1 MACLIRKRGKF
12 YRKMRLDVWG
22 YYAMYFKE
30 RISEGRRIDNT
41 ILYWYRVKKLRWV
54 FKKYMRGK
62 YVFRLWNRPR
72 KQRYKK
78 WKANYWRPR
87 HLRSF
92 YMVLKN
98 RTYIKY
104 VKLAMKGKIVRGF
117 VSTYLG
123 YLEGRIFVIIY
134 RLNIVNNI
142 FMIKML
148 INMGVFY
155 VNLKKKT
162 HINTNLKL
170 GDFLHIHYAWRDIL
184 KNDMRL
190 RLEKGIISR
199 NINNFYSNFIQLYFF
214 FFKVYN
220 VKDIKYPIKIDLYR
234 AIDFIGPL
242 R

>member
-1 MACLIRKRGKF
+1 
-12 YRKMRLDVWG
+12 
-22 YYAMYFKE
+22 
-30 RISEGRRIDNT
+30 
-41 ILYWYRVKKLRWV
+41 
-54 FKKYMRGK
+54 
-62 YVFRLWNRPR
+62 
-72 KQRYKK
+72 
-78 WKANYWRPR
+78 
-87 HLRSF
+87 
-92 YMVLKN
+92 
-98 RTYIKY
+98 
-104 VKLAMKGKIVRGF
+104 
-117 VSTYLG
+117 
-123 YLEGRIFVIIY
+123 
-134 RLNIVNNI
+134 
-142 FMIKML
+142 MIKML

-234 AIDFIGPL
+234 AIDFIGKL